1 MKYQLLYNIEM
12 SLFITSGTITA
23 SFKTA
28 TPDTYTITIKEYILI
43 NGEKYGEALGGPYY
57 MTNPMINRN
66 GTGTF
71 NEGQSIE
78 INVQSSI
85 PYMQSVYSYMTIQ
98 GLRITDNIY
107 TISSLTDNI
116 IVNIYYNATSF

>member
-1 MKYQLLYNIEM
+1 M
-12 SLFITSGTITA
+12 
-23 SFKTA
+23 
-28 TPDTYTITIKEYILI
+28 
-43 NGEKYGEALGGPYY
+43 GGPYY

>member
-1 MKYQLLYNIEM
+1 
-12 SLFITSGTITA
+12 
-23 SFKTA
+23 
-28 TPDTYTITIKEYILI
+28 
-43 NGEKYGEALGGPYY
+43 

-116 IVNIYYNATSF
+116 IVNIYYNATSFWLAKVVHLCELETSL